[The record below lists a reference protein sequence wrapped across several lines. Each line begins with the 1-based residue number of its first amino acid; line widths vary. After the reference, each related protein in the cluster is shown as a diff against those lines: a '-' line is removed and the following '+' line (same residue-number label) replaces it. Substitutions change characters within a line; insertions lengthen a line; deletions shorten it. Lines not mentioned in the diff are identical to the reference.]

1 MIGPDFET
9 LLRSPLDDEPEPRG
23 WGSAVLGLVAG
34 AVGVIGLSFVLGL
47 WKTPDETPATAVP
60 DTVASAT
67 DATTEPAGSFPD
79 GFSEV
84 SDPVAMKP
92 VATVSGDA
100 GFIVSF
106 ATATSREADPATTP
120 VPLGGKW
127 QLESSGGSVAG
138 ATQAVYDSLHT
149 GVVGAEFAKLP
160 SDGDVLRMTERWDPD
175 ERTGSSSISFT
186 GTPFTT
192 TESVNV
198 DLGSGVTL
206 RLTQIDLGRHL
217 GRIIWTLSG
226 SDQPTGVVD
235 FEVAI
240 VDEREETVGGYV
252 SMPSPRDPTLSADVV
267 DLFWDRGFNAHPDEG
282 SLVRIAVTVQLIA
295 PHPVDVVFE
304 LDAVP
309 AG

>member
-1 MIGPDFET
+1 MTGPDFET

-23 WGSAVLGLVAG
+23 WGSAVLGLIAG
-34 AVGVIGLSFVLGL
+34 GAGVIGLSFVLGL
-47 WKTPDETPATAVP
+47 WTTPEEKPATAVP

-67 DATTEPAGSFPD
+67 ATAVEPASSFPD
-79 GFSEV
+79 GFSEA
-84 SDPVAMKP
+84 SHSIAWKP
-92 VATVSGDA
+92 VATVSGDT

-106 ATATSREADPATTP
+106 ATATSRETDPTTTP
-120 VPLGGKW
+120 VPLGGEW
-127 QLESSGGSVAG
+127 QLESSGGSIASS
-138 ATQAVYDSLHT
+138 TRAVYDSLHT
-149 GVVGAEFAKLP
+149 GVVGAEFAVLP
-160 SDGDVLRMTERWDPD
+160 HDGDVLRMTERWDPD
-175 ERTGSSSISFT
+175 VRTGSSNISFT

-217 GRIIWTLSG
+217 GRIVWTLSG

-235 FEVAI
+235 FEVVI

-252 SMPSPRDPTLSADVV
+252 SMPAPRDPTRSTGVV
-267 DLFWDRGFNAHPDEG
+267 DVFWDHGFDAHPDEG
-282 SLVRIAVTVQLIA
+282 SIVHITVTVQLIS

-304 LDAVP
+304 LDAVA